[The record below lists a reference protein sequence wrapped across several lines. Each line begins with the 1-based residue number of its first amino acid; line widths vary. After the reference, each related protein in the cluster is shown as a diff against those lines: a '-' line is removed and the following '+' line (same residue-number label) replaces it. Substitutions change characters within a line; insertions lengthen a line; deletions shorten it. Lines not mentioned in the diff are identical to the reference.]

1 MPKQSKVILKAESGV
16 SFPEPRVALLKKF
29 VPYCARALNLK
40 RDYVGFLTMEREK
53 YDIRTT
59 GYCDNK
65 KGEFYVYCK
74 NRAFVDILRTISHE
88 LNHLS
93 QYERGKFD
101 HDDLHF
107 SSEAEDEANA
117 LAGELVNAFSEV
129 MGYDVIYER
138 KN

>member
-1 MPKQSKVILKAESGV
+1 MPNQARVILKAEPGV
-16 SFPEPRVALLKKF
+16 SFPGPRLGLLKKF

-40 RDYVGFLTMEREK
+40 RDYIGFLTLDREK

-65 KGEFYVYCK
+65 SGKFFVYCK
-74 NRAFVDILRTISHE
+74 DRAFVDVLRTIAHE
-88 LNHLS
+88 MTHMS
-93 QYERGKFD
+93 QYERDEFD

-107 SSEAEDEANA
+107 SSAAEDDANA

-138 KN
+138 KA